1 MDTSESSADNGDGRS
16 ESEGQAGAARPAAT
30 AVPAGRTGPPHPA
43 AVGLTDPADTT
54 AVGPADP
61 AAPTAPADRTDPA
74 DPAHD
79 RRNGWRRWAMDTR
92 PLRRPAYRRLW
103 SSTIVTAVGS
113 QLTAVAV
120 PKQIYD
126 ITGSSA
132 WVGYASFAGLLP
144 LVVFALWGG
153 AIADSVDRRTL
164 LLTTNT
170 GIAVTSLLFWIQAV
184 TGLGSVAVLM
194 VLLAVQ
200 QAFFGL
206 NSPARQA
213 SIARLVPKE
222 ELAAANALGSTVMQT
237 GLVAGPL
244 LAGALIPV
252 LGLAELYLI
261 DALALCAT
269 VWAVHRLPALPPLA
283 AATAAAGR
291 AGLRGIVEGF
301 RYISLHQVLL
311 LSFLADI
318 IAMVFGMPR
327 ALFPQLAS
335 TTYAPYGEGLALG
348 LLFAAVPIGAVLGG
362 LLSGTFSRARRHGLM
377 VVVAVIAWGAA
388 VTGFGLSSNLWVA
401 VAFLVAAGVAD
412 MVSMVFRGAILLSAV
427 TDELR
432 GRMQGVFTVVVA
444 GGPRLADVLHG
455 TAGSALGARTAVTA
469 GGLLVVV
476 SILVLAATMPALRRY
491 SVGA

>member
-1 MDTSESSADNGDGRS
+1 MDTSKSGADNSG
-16 ESEGQAGAARPAAT
+16 EPETEAPA
-30 AVPAGRTGPPHPA
+30 PAGRADPTGPK
-43 AVGLTDPADTT
+43 
-54 AVGPADP
+54 
-61 AAPTAPADRTDPA
+61 RS
-74 DPAHD
+74 
-79 RRNGWRRWAMDTR
+79 GWRRWAMDTR

-132 WVGYASFAGLLP
+132 WVGYAGFAGLLP

-153 AIADSVDRRTL
+153 AIADSMDRRKL
-164 LLTTNT
+164 LLVTNT

-184 TGLGSVAVLM
+184 TGLESVGVLM
-194 VLLAVQ
+194 ALLAVQ

-213 SIARLVPKE
+213 SIARLVPKD
-222 ELAAANALGSTVMQT
+222 ELPAANALGSTVMQT

-252 LGLAELYLI
+252 AGLAELYLI

-269 VWAVHRLPALPPLA
+269 VWAVYRLPALPPLT
-283 AATAAAGR
+283 AATSAAGR
-291 AGLRGIVEGF
+291 AGLRGIAEGF
-301 RYISLHQVLL
+301 RYISLNQVLL

-327 ALFPQLAS
+327 ALFPQLAAQ
-335 TTYAPYGEGLALG
+335 TYAPYGEGLALG
-348 LLFAAVPIGAVLGG
+348 MLFAAIPIGAVLGG
-362 LLSGTFSRARRHGLM
+362 LMSGTFSRARRHGLM
-377 VVVAVIAWGAA
+377 VIVAVIAWGVAI
-388 VTGFGLSSNLWVA
+388 TGFGLSANLWVG
-401 VAFLVAAGVAD
+401 VAFLAAAGVAD

-455 TAGSALGARTAVTA
+455 TAGSALGARTAVA
-469 GGLLVVV
+469 GGGLLVVV
-476 SILVLAATMPALRRY
+476 TMLVLAAAMPALRRY
-491 SVGA
+491 SGSV